1 MVYKTPLPPL
11 RGPPSPYRGRI
22 SRIGRLL
29 LLPYGSRP
37 ECAAFGGSTSSTASR
52 SAASSVR
59 LSSGMRR
66 LRRQHLFHRF
76 AVPLPLTGEGFS
88 FRTERLLLLLYGSR
102 PECAAFGGNTSST
115 ASRSPFP
122 LQGKDFPFRIG
133 RLLLLL
139 CGSRPECAAFGG
151 STSSTASRSPF
162 PLQGKDFPYRKA
174 AASSVR
180 LSSGMRRLRR
190 QHLFHR
196 FAVPLPL
203 TGEGFPVSEGCCFFC
218 TALVRNAPPSAA
230 APSLMNGTRSAPRR
244 R

>member
-52 SAASSVR
+52 SPFPLQGKDSRSVP
-59 LSSGMRR
+59 
-66 LRRQHLFHRF
+66 RRQHLFHRF